1 MKDPRS
7 KRLRLTDEEHDIVK
21 EMRGESVSNLNN
33 NSALD
38 LHLLERGIKKA
49 DVVSVKHWQS
59 ASGELRFSIVTK
71 EDANGTSLKEQ
82 FKPIIK
88 SLRDYSPKFK
98 EVKRSKVTDPHCLV
112 LDPADVHVGKL
123 ATVSD
128 TNSHYDIDKAVN
140 QVDEGIDGILNK
152 SFGFNI
158 DKVIFVI
165 GNDCLHIDSPQ
176 RKTTSGTPQD
186 TSGMWHEAFIAAK
199 EMYVR
204 AIERILPYSD
214 VEIIFNPSNHDYMS
228 GFMLAQTIE
237 AYFRW
242 SKNVTF
248 DVSICHRKYT
258 RYGVNMI
265 ATSHG
270 DGAKLA
276 DTPLLM
282 ATENPQMWNDCP
294 FRYIYLHHLHH
305 KQTHKFMSGK
315 DFIGVTAEYLRTP
328 SPSDS
333 WHHRNGYVGAKK
345 AIEGFIHSFENGQVA
360 RLTHHV

>member
-1 MKDPRS
+1 
-7 KRLRLTDEEHDIVK
+7 
-21 EMRGESVSNLNN
+21 
-33 NSALD
+33 
-38 LHLLERGIKKA
+38 
-49 DVVSVKHWQS
+49 
-59 ASGELRFSIVTK
+59 
-71 EDANGTSLKEQ
+71 
-82 FKPIIK
+82 
-88 SLRDYSPKFK
+88 
-98 EVKRSKVTDPHCLV
+98 
-112 LDPADVHVGKL
+112 
-123 ATVSD
+123 
-128 TNSHYDIDKAVN
+128 
-140 QVDEGIDGILNK
+140 
-152 SFGFNI
+152 
-158 DKVIFVI
+158 VIFVI
-165 GNDCLHIDSPQ
+165 GNDCLHIDTP
-176 RKTTSGTPQD
+176 RRTTTSGTPQD

-248 DVSICHRKYT
+248 DVSIRHRKYT
-258 RYGVNMI
+258 KYGVNMI

-270 DGAKLA
+270 DGAKL
-276 DTPLLM
+276 DQTPMLM
-282 ATENPQMWNDCP
+282 AMEQPQMFADCP
-294 FRYIYLHHLHH
+294 FRYIYLHHIHH

-333 WHHRNGYVGAKK
+333 WHDRQGYVGAKK
-345 AIEGFIHSFENGQVA
+345 AIEGFLHSFENGQVA

>member
-1 MKDPRS
+1 MMEYRPR
-7 KRLRLTDEEHDIVK
+7 LNQDEYNWLLEK
-21 EMRGESVSNLNN
+21 RGEPIENISNNT
-33 NSALD
+33 ALD
-38 LHLLERGIKKA
+38 THLVDRGIDRE
-49 DVVSVKHWQS
+49 DVMSVKHWQS
-59 ASGELRFSIVTK
+59 ASGEYRFSVVTK
-71 EDANGTSLKEQ
+71 KDAGGTSLKEQ
-82 FKPIIK
+82 FAPILK
-88 SLRDYSPKFK
+88 DLQSYSPKFDK
-98 EVKRSKVTDPHCLV
+98 FKRSRVTDPHCLV

-123 ATVSD
+123 ATVSE
-128 TNSHYDIDKAVN
+128 TGSHYDIEKAVS

-165 GNDCLHIDSPQ
+165 GNDCLHIDNTK
-176 RKTTSGTPQD
+176 RTTSNGTPQD

-242 SKNVTF
+242 STNVTF

-258 RYGVNMI
+258 KYGVNMI

-282 ATENPQMWNDCP
+282 ATEAPQMFADCP
-294 FRYIYLHHLHH
+294 YRYIYLHHLHH

-333 WHHRNGYVGAKK
+333 WHHKNGFVGSKK
-345 AIEGFIHSFENGQVA
+345 AIEGFIHSFDNGQVA
-360 RLTHHV
+360 RLTHHI

>member
-1 MKDPRS
+1 MAVNNFRPRITKEEFEIIEAWREKGHLPELLEQCKAAGIQLKDVKHYWHKS
-7 KRLRLTDEEHDIVK
+7 EKFSIFAKNEGVTLEELFEPI
-21 EMRGESVSNLNN
+21 L
-33 NSALD
+33 LD
-38 LHLLERGIKKA
+38 L
-49 DVVSVKHWQS
+49 QS
-59 ASGELRFSIVTK
+59 
-71 EDANGTSLKEQ
+71 
-82 FKPIIK
+82 
-88 SLRDYSPKFK
+88 YSPKFDTI
-98 EVKRSKVTDPHCLV
+98 KRSKVTDPHCLII
-112 LDPADVHVGKL
+112 DPADVHVGKY
-123 ATVSD
+123 AAQSETG
-128 TNSHYDIDKAVN
+128 SHYDIDKAVK
-140 QVDEGIDGILNK
+140 QVDEGVDGILSK
-152 SFGFNI
+152 AFGFNI

-165 GNDCLHIDSPQ
+165 GNDCLHIDTP
-176 RKTTSGTPQD
+176 RRTTTSGTPQD

-248 DVSICHRKYT
+248 DVSIRHRKYT
-258 RYGVNMI
+258 KYGVNMI

-270 DGAKLA
+270 DGAKL
-276 DTPLLM
+276 DQTPMLM
-282 ATENPQMWNDCP
+282 AMEQPQMFADCP
-294 FRYIYLHHLHH
+294 FRYIYLHHIHH

-333 WHHRNGYVGAKK
+333 WHDRQGYVGAKK
-345 AIEGFIHSFENGQVA
+345 AIEGFLHSFENGQVA